1 MHSLKLT
8 VLFTWISVFACAQ
21 KPTKNVAKSEWMTL
35 EQVATSM
42 QKERRPILIDLYTN
56 WCGWC
61 KVMDKKTY
69 SNKKVIDYLQEKFY
83 PVKINAETRE
93 KIAWAGKNYVF
104 NPSYQTNDF
113 AIYLTGGKL
122 SYPSTVIIPV
132 DGTPPQVIPG
142 YLPPDQ
148 LEIIVKY
155 F

>member
-42 QKERRPILIDLYTN
+42 QKERRPILIDLYTD

-69 SNKKVIDYLQEKFY
+69 SNRNVATYLQQKFY
-83 PVKINAETRE
+83 IVKINAEGTQS
-93 KIAWAGKNYVF
+93 ISWNGKTYKF
-104 NPSYQTNDF
+104 NPNYKTNEF
-113 AIYLTGGKL
+113 AIYLTKGQL
-122 SYPSTVIIPV
+122 SYPTTVIIPLE
-132 DGTPPQVIPG
+132 DNQPQAIPG
-142 YLPPDQ
+142 YLA
-148 LEIIVKY
+148 
-155 F
+155 